1 MKLWIMLGSLNM
13 AIAIA
18 LGAFG
23 AHGLKTKISKQM
35 LENWNTGSHYH
46 IIHAVALLFIGLLL
60 TKLGTQTSWAPIAG
74 WFILAGILLFSGSLY
89 IMALTNIKSLGMI
102 TPLGGLSFIIGWLL
116 IAFSTWRSLS

>member
-46 IIHAVALLFIGLLL
+46 IIHALALLFIGLLL